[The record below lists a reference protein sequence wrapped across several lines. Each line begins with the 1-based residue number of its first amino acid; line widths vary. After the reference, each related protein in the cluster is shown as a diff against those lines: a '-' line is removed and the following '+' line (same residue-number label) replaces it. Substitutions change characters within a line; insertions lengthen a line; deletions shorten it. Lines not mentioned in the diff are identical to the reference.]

1 MQRTFQTRI
10 VAVLLALFTGAA
22 IVCAGFNLVQES
34 RYQTPTDGVWWVEA
48 PGGLEAQRVPAN
60 SPGERAG
67 VKPGDLLVA
76 ANDAPAWPT
85 PGRSPCSTSTG

>member
-48 PGGLEAQRVPAN
+48 PGGLEAQH
-60 SPGERAG
+60 
-67 VKPGDLLVA
+67 
-76 ANDAPAWPT
+76 
-85 PGRSPCSTSTG
+85 